1 MRIAVI
7 GAGISGL
14 ASARLL
20 GAEHAVTLYEAAGRP
35 GGHSRTVVLSMEDID
50 YPVDTGAT
58 LFNSVTAPDFT
69 ELTEHLHIPTRPVAP
84 VFGIRCRR
92 TGLAYGLQGFRRI
105 YAQPQNLARP
115 WFLRMAREIRR
126 FRRESPALL
135 LKNDPNLLLKD
146 YLIHHRYSEPF
157 YRFFIYP
164 LASALWTADPELI
177 SELPAR
183 DFVEFYKH
191 HGFYDPP
198 GTPCCRVIPGG
209 TRQLTAALTDK
220 TRARV
225 RLRSPVVSV
234 RRSEDF
240 VTVASEGGSPERFD
254 QVIIATQADQAL
266 KILSDP
272 SPEER
277 EILSVFRYRETVTL
291 LHFDTAILADEG
303 PARGHLNF
311 LIPWHSGDPVAVT
324 YDMNRLGA
332 AKGPVPLLVSRNL
345 NWAAQPGAILREIS
359 FRQLVLPS
367 KRHRFQSRRSR
378 INGVNR
384 TWFCGAYWG
393 AGYLEDAVVSAISV
407 CNRLT
412 DRSSK

>member
-1 MRIAVI
+1 MKIAVI

-20 GAEHAVTLYEAAGRP
+20 GAEHEVTLYEATGRP
-35 GGHSRTVVLSMEDID
+35 GGHARTVVISMEDTD
-50 YPVDTGAT
+50 YPVDTGVI
-58 LFNSVTAPDFT
+58 LFNPVTAPHFAKLA
-69 ELTEHLHIPTRPVAP
+69 EQLHIPTRPVAP

-92 TGLAYGLQGFRRI
+92 TGLAYGLPGFRRL
-105 YAQPQNLARP
+105 YAQPQNLTRP

-135 LKNDPNLLLKD
+135 LKNDPDLLLKE
-146 YLIHHRYSEPF
+146 YLNHHRYSKPF
-157 YRFFIYP
+157 YRFFISP

-183 DFVEFYKH
+183 DFVAFYKH
-191 HGFYDPP
+191 HGLYDPP
-198 GTPCCRVIPGG
+198 GAPCCRVIPGG

-225 RLRSPVVSV
+225 RLRSPVASL
-234 RRSEDF
+234 RRSHDF
-240 VTVASEGGSPERFD
+240 VTVAFEGGSPERFD
-254 QVIIATQADQAL
+254 QVIIAARADQAL
-266 KILSDP
+266 EMLSDP

-277 EILSVFRYRETVTL
+277 EILSAFQYRETVTL
-291 LHFDTAILADEG
+291 LHFDTAVLADEG
-303 PARGHLNF
+303 RARGHLNF
-311 LIPWHSGDPVAVT
+311 LIPWHPGDPAAIT

-332 AKGPVPLLVSRNL
+332 TEGQIPFLVSRNL

-359 FRQLVLPS
+359 FFQLILPP
-367 KRHRFQSRRSR
+367 KRHILQSRKDR

-393 AGYLEDAVVSAISV
+393 AGYLEDALVSAISV

-412 DRSSK
+412 RMS